1 MFWAFP
7 PRFRFDKAFRAA
19 RRAGSGVIGEL
30 ERLKREDA
38 PAVRQFA
45 VRSALAAFLERAKI
59 FGSRTGTR
67 NFRGE
72 LLARPRPTRKAA
84 AGPNARFLRER
95 DARNRELRASCP
107 RKEPAKEGLPP
118 ARKPL
123 DSASGFS
130 RAAAFR
136 MNRHFP
142 AASFLTRKLATFF
155 PGSEMP
161 APRAPGPPCGPE
173 PASPEFRNVVQE
185 AGRRARLPRKLPGN
199 RPPRPPTP
207 QAFQKRGAKL

>member
-30 ERLKREDA
+30 ERLKREYA

-84 AGPNARFLRER
+84 AGPNARFLQER
-95 DARNRELRASCP
+95 DARNRELRAGCAAPASLGAHLPRDAGGP
-107 RKEPAKEGLPP
+107 RKEPAKEGRPP

-130 RAAAFR
+130 RATALQ

-142 AASFLTRKLATFF
+142 TASFLTRKLATFF

-161 APRAPGPPCGPE
+161 APRA
-173 PASPEFRNVVQE
+173 
-185 AGRRARLPRKLPGN
+185 L
-199 RPPRPPTP
+199 
-207 QAFQKRGAKL
+207 QKREARILERFPKCES